1 MEMGK
6 PELCTSCVISIADI
20 LSQRLVVQYHDND
33 TLPDLANVLPK
44 QFWQVLSQHD
54 IETITPVSL
63 SITCWKFI
71 LKELIDKHIRKPI
84 WELRNI
90 I

>member
-54 IETITPVSL
+54 IETITPRFTIYYMLEVY
-63 SITCWKFI
+63 TKR
-71 LKELIDKHIRKPI
+71 IDR
-84 WELRNI
+84 
-90 I
+90 